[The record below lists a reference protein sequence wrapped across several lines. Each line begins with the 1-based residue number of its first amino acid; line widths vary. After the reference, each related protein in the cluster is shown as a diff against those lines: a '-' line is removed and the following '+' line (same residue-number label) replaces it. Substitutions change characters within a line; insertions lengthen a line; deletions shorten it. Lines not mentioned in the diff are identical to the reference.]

1 MTDSF
6 TPNTVPAGRRP
17 RWLAGV
23 ALGAAFV
30 LGGVTSAGLAVAA
43 EGMAVHHIV
52 IGGPGGMHGQ
62 AMAMAHLTK
71 MLDAVGAS
79 PEQKA
84 KIEGILHAGFAPMT
98 GMHAEME
105 HTHAALH
112 AIFAAPTI
120 DRVALEQLRAAEVAK
135 LDQSSR
141 TMVAAMADAAE
152 VLTTEQRTKLAAMIA
167 ERHKPS

>member
-1 MTDSF
+1 MTDVIK
-6 TPNTVPAGRRP
+6 TPPVAARRRP

-30 LGGVTSAGLAVAA
+30 LGGVASAGLAVAA
-43 EGMAVHHIV
+43 EGMAMHHMV
-52 IGGPGGMHGQ
+52 MGGPGGMHGQ
-62 AMAMAHLTK
+62 MMAHLTK

-79 PEQKA
+79 PEQKS
-84 KIEGILHAGFAPMT
+84 KIEGILHAGLAPMA

-105 HTHAALH
+105 HTHATLH

-120 DRVALEQLRAAEVAK
+120 DRAALEQLRAAEVAK
-135 LDQSSR
+135 LDQNSR

-152 VLTTEQRTKLAAMIA
+152 VLTPDQRRKLAAMIA

>member
-1 MTDSF
+1 MTDPL
-6 TPNTVPAGRRP
+6 TPQPVAARRRP

-23 ALGAAFV
+23 ALAAAFV
-30 LGGVTSAGLAVAA
+30 LGGVTSAGLADAA
-43 EGMAVHHIV
+43 EGMAMHHMV

-62 AMAMAHLTK
+62 MMAHLTK

-79 PEQKA
+79 PEQKS
-84 KIEGILHAGFAPMT
+84 KIDGILHAGFAPMG

-120 DRVALEQLRAAEVAK
+120 DRAAVEQLRAAELVK
-135 LDQSSR
+135 LDQTSR
-141 TMVAAMADAAE
+141 TMVAAVADAAE
-152 VLTTEQRTKLAAMIA
+152 VLTPEQRTKLAAIIA

>member
-1 MTDSF
+1 MTDPLTANS
-6 TPNTVPAGRRP
+6 VPTRRRP

-43 EGMAVHHIV
+43 EGMAMHHLV

-62 AMAMAHLTK
+62 PMAHLTK

-79 PEQKA
+79 PEQKS
-84 KIEGILHAGFAPMT
+84 KIEGILHAGFAPMG

-120 DRVALEQLRAAEVAK
+120 DRTALEQLRAAEVAK

-152 VLTTEQRTKLAAMIA
+152 VLTPEQRAKLAAMIA